1 MSFTDIFTEEFLKG
15 FNPDISIYMILV
27 VLGVSLLMGLFIY
40 FIYRYKNKNA
50 FYNKDFNNTLVALP
64 VITAAIVLSMQAN
77 IVVSLGM
84 VGALSIVRF
93 RNAVKSSMDLMYL
106 FWSISVGIINGAQ
119 VYLLSTILTVLMV
132 IIIMGMDLI
141 NVPNNGVL
149 VVVTL
154 KQSGINGV
162 VDLLKSYDA
171 NVVVRSEAKVGNK
184 YQCIYELN
192 TKKRD
197 DLTKELSNNKNIT
210 SLNILLNDGANRLV

>member
-1 MSFTDIFTEEFLKG
+1 MSFTDIFTDEFLKG
-15 FNPDISIYMILV
+15 FNSDLSIYTIVMVLV
-27 VLGVSLLMGLFIY
+27 VSLLMGIIIY
-40 FIYRYKNKNA
+40 FVYKYKTRNA
-50 FYNKDFNNTLVALP
+50 FYNSDFNNVLLALP
-64 VITAAIVLSMQAN
+64 VVTAAIVLSMQAN

-93 RNAVKSSMDLMYL
+93 RNAVKSSMDLLYL

-119 VYLLSTILTVLMV
+119 VYVLSFILTALMTILV
-132 IIIMGMDLI
+132 IGFDFIKYK
-141 NVPNNGVL
+141 NNSLL

-154 KQSGINGV
+154 SNDSLDELNKLI
-162 VDLLKSYDA
+162 KSYDSHSLI
-171 NVVVRSEAKVGNK
+171 RSQAKIGDSF
-184 YQCIYELN
+184 QCIYELN

>member
-1 MSFTDIFTEEFLKG
+1 MSFTDIFTDEFLKG
-15 FNPDISIYMILV
+15 FNTDISIYMISI
-27 VLGVSLLMGLFIY
+27 VLGLSLLMGLFIY
-40 FIYRYKNKNA
+40 FVYRFKNKNS
-50 FYNKDFNNTLVALP
+50 FYNRDFNNTLVALP
-64 VITAAIVLSMQAN
+64 VITSAIVLSMQAN